1 MKKTRNIKRKKH
13 DQIVNDYDKI
23 KSKHLEKLA
32 NKMLKD
38 EEKRDNLRL
47 KTIKGP
53 KFLHVITTKGKGL
66 LQAEKNPCNYESL

>member
-23 KSKHLEKLA
+23 KSRHLEKLA

-38 EEKRDNLRL
+38 EERRDNLRS
-47 KTIKGP
+47 KTIKGNFLD
-53 KFLHVITTKGKGL
+53 KF
-66 LQAEKNPCNYESL
+66 